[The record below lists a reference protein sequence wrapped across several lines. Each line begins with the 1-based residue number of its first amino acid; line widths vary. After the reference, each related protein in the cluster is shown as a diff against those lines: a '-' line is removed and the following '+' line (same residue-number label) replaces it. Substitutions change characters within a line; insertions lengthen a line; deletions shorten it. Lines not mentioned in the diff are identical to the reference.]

1 MPVLKLDGTGGT
13 DVVLHYIPVEAVA
26 GFVVLYDPDAGC
38 YCLDA
43 TCIDPGATEE
53 EDQTYQL
60 TVASSKDV
68 NAVIRVADTLAEQ
81 IWGSIIAP
89 LSATEA
95 EGKHLPQEGED
106 HGPEDVR

>member
-13 DVVLHYIPVEAVA
+13 DVILHYIPLKAVA
-26 GFVVLYDPDAGC
+26 GLIILYDSEAGC

-53 EDQTYQL
+53 EAQTYQL

-68 NAVIRVADTLAEQ
+68 NAVIRVADGLAEQ
-81 IWGSIIAP
+81 VWGSIITP
-89 LSATEA
+89 PSASVDERNR
-95 EGKHLPQEGED
+95 E
-106 HGPEDVR
+106 

>member
-13 DVVLHYIPVEAVA
+13 DVVLYYIPVEAVA

-53 EDQTYQL
+53 EAQTYQL

-68 NAVIRVADTLAEQ
+68 DAMIQVADALAEQ
-81 IWGSIIAP
+81 IWGSIISP
-89 LSATEA
+89 LGATEA
-95 EGKHLPQEGED
+95 EGKHLLQEGED
-106 HGPEDVR
+106 HGPEGPR